1 MLLDFDRAIAS
12 GKRMGDTIDQ
22 VAAVVDVLVD
32 VLVDVVVDVDV
43 VVVVVVVVISTI
55 TTTNTLRWLCSP
67 LFSWLP
73 NNASL
78 QTFVRSR
85 KRQNST
91 SKMGMGMATGAALR
105 TLPSLHYCNIWPQVQ
120 HLTRAVTWTKELSVS
135 KRDRSIQ

>member
-22 VAAVVDVLVD
+22 VAAVVDVM
-32 VLVDVVVDVDV
+32 VDVDV
-43 VVVVVVVVISTI
+43 VVVVVISTI
-55 TTTNTLRWLCSP
+55 ITTNTLRWLCSP

-105 TLPSLHYCNIWPQVQ
+105 TLPSLHFCNIWPQVQ

>member
-1 MLLDFDRAIAS
+1 VLLDFDRAIAS

-43 VVVVVVVVISTI
+43 VVVVVVVISTI
-55 TTTNTLRWLCSP
+55 RTTNTLRWLCSP

-105 TLPSLHYCNIWPQVQ
+105 TLPSLHYCNIWPQAQ